1 MKMEINVRF
10 TDNED
15 NEVVKPV
22 TVDVDVP
29 DFDEFRGPNSFL
41 EDFDVLEKAA
51 LEARNSASKIAIEEY
66 LAELSKKKRMTE
78 QASKKSTK

>member
-1 MKMEINVRF
+1 MKMEVNVKF
-10 TDNED
+10 TDNEG

-29 DFDEFRGPNSFL
+29 DFDEFRGPDSFL

-51 LEARNSASKIAIEEY
+51 LEARNNAAKIAIEEY
-66 LAELSKKKRMTE
+66 LAELSKKNK
-78 QASKKSTK
+78 